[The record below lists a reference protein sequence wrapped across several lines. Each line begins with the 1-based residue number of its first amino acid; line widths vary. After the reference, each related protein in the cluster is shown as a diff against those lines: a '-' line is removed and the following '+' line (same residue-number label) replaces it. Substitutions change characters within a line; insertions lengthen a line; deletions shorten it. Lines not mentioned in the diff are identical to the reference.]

1 MMTSEIA
8 IPGLQEP
15 AGRTAEDHQRRT
27 ELVGEVD
34 GLMKARGWS
43 KAEVA
48 RRSGVGHG
56 TFSQWH
62 SGTYKGR
69 YDNVNA
75 SIATWLDNLDAVE
88 EVTSSVP
95 VGPGYLPL
103 DFSVS
108 VERMLSVAQI
118 MGTMV
123 MVTAEAG
130 HGKTTAARRYV
141 ATHANSFMV
150 TISPQT
156 GKVNNMLVEIA
167 ARIGVEERS
176 PTRLVRAIARRLRRQ
191 GDGTLL
197 VIDEAQRLTDDAIDQ
212 LRYFVD
218 DEDCQCGIALVGNT
232 ATYARFGQWGKGDK
246 YSQLHRRIFKRM
258 LVQRPKP
265 ADIAQFIDAW
275 GVQDPRQVEFLT
287 GVGMKPGAL
296 GQVDMTI
303 KLARM
308 VAQGAGRDLTLN
320 DLRAAWSN
328 RDVELD

>member
-1 MMTSEIA
+1 MSTDVITRQ
-8 IPGLQEP
+8 GLGEQ
-15 AGRTAEDHQRRT
+15 AGRSADDLARRED
-27 ELVGEVD
+27 LVAQVD
-34 GLMKARGWS
+34 AIMASKGWS

-62 SGTYKGR
+62 TGSYKGR
-69 YDNVNA
+69 YDTVNA
-75 SIATWLDNLDAVE
+75 SISGWLDQIDAVS
-88 EVTSSVP
+88 EVAASLP
-95 VGPGYLPL
+95 VGPAYLPL
-103 DFSVS
+103 EFSTS
-108 VERMLSVAQI
+108 VEHMLSIAQV

-130 HGKTTAARRYV
+130 LGKTTTARRYV
-141 ATHANSFMV
+141 ATHANSFIV

-167 ARIGVEERS
+167 ARIGVEESS
-176 PTRLVRAIARRLRRQ
+176 PTKLVRAIARRLRRQ

-197 VIDEAQRLTDDAIDQ
+197 VIDEAQRLSDDAIDQ

-218 DEDCQCGIALVGNT
+218 DEDCQCGIALIGNT
-232 ATYARFGQWGKGDK
+232 ATYARFSQWGKGDK

-258 LVQRPKP
+258 RVERPRASDLVT
-265 ADIAQFIDAW
+265 FLNAW
-275 GVQDPRQVEFLT
+275 GIVDPKQVEFLT

-308 VAQGAGRDLTLN
+308 SAQGGGRELALSDLK
-320 DLRAAWSN
+320 AAWSN

>member
-1 MMTSEIA
+1 MSIIDITS
-8 IPGLQEP
+8 PN
-15 AGRTAEDHQRRT
+15 GRSDEDQRRRE
-27 ELVGEVD
+27 ELVLQVD
-34 GLMKARGWS
+34 QVMAQNNWA
-43 KAEVA
+43 KAEIA

-62 SGTYKGR
+62 TGNYKGR

-75 SIATWLDNLDAVE
+75 AIATWLGNLEQVS
-88 EVTSSVP
+88 EVAASVP
-95 VGPGYLPL
+95 VAPSFLPL
-103 DFSVS
+103 HFSQS
-108 VERMLSVAQI
+108 VERMLSIAQI
-118 MGTMV
+118 MPTMV

-130 HGKTTAARRYV
+130 IGKTTAARQYV
-141 ATHANSFMV
+141 ASHAGSFIV

-167 ARIGVEERS
+167 AKIGVDERS
-176 PTRLVRAIARRLRRQ
+176 PTRLVRAIAHRLRRQ

-197 VIDEAQRLTDDAIDQ
+197 VVDEAQRLSDDAIDQ

-218 DEDCQCGIALVGNT
+218 DEDCRCGIALIGNT
-232 ATYARFGQWGKGDK
+232 ATYARFGQWAKGDK

-258 LVQRPKP
+258 RVERPT
-265 ADIAQFIDAW
+265 ADDLAAFIEAW
-275 GVQDPRQVEFLT
+275 GIIDPKHIEFLT

-308 VAQGAGRDLTLN
+308 VAQGAGRELTLA
-320 DLRAAWSN
+320 DLKAAWSN
-328 RDVELD
+328 RDVEVA

>member
-1 MMTSEIA
+1 MMTTEIA
-8 IPGLQEP
+8 IPG
-15 AGRTAEDHQRRT
+15 AGRGADDMRRRD
-27 ELVGEVD
+27 ELVAEVD
-34 GLMKARGWS
+34 SLMKARTWS

-69 YDNVNA
+69 FDTVNA
-75 SIATWLDNLDAVE
+75 SISTWLDNLDAVE
-88 EVTSSVP
+88 EVSASVP
-95 VGPGYLPL
+95 VGPDYLPL

-108 VERMLSVAQI
+108 VERMLSVAQV
-118 MGTMV
+118 MATMV

-130 HGKTTAARRYV
+130 LGKTTVARRYV
-141 ATHANSFMV
+141 STHANSYLATM
-150 TISPQT
+150 SPQT

-167 ARIGVEERS
+167 NCVGVEERS
-176 PTRLVRAIARRLRRQ
+176 PTKLVRAIARRLRRL

-197 VIDEAQRLTDDAIDQ
+197 VIDEAQNLSDDAINQ
-212 LRYFVD
+212 LRHFTD
-218 DEDCQCGIALVGNT
+218 AEDCQCGIALLGNT
-232 ATYARFGQWGKGDK
+232 ATYGRFNQWGKGDK
-246 YSQLHRRIFKRM
+246 YGQLHRRIFKRM
-258 LVQRPKP
+258 RVERPKP
-265 ADIAQFIDAW
+265 NDLTQFIAAW
-275 GVQDPRQVEFLT
+275 GVNDPKQVEFLT

-308 VAQGAGRDLTLN
+308 VAQGAGRELTLA
-320 DLRAAWSN
+320 DLKAAWSN